1 MAFISS
7 DEDTSYRAIERGT
20 TRSGL
25 KRRTNNDDL
34 PHRPRSLEKGGSED
48 REGKKATKVSP
59 EIGGPDTITNE
70 NSTDHAFTKNGKLSD
85 QTRIRKS
92 QPIPTSIR
100 HTLVGGSNNTTTP
113 RLNTDDTVRDAHEST
128 VQNTS
133 TARVPDT
140 KRNIPV
146 ANYDFIKAP
155 SHPIPRTGDDAKDI
169 SNSEKLLKALTDDQG
184 GISHAVKSDKF

>member
-34 PHRPRSLEKGGSED
+34 PHRPCSLEKGGSED

-70 NSTDHAFTKNGKLSD
+70 NSTDHALTKNGKLSD
-85 QTRIRKS
+85 QHELEKVS
-92 QPIPTSIR
+92 QYP
-100 HTLVGGSNNTTTP
+100 H
-113 RLNTDDTVRDAHEST
+113 
-128 VQNTS
+128 
-133 TARVPDT
+133 
-140 KRNIPV
+140 
-146 ANYDFIKAP
+146 P
-155 SHPIPRTGDDAKDI
+155 SHTHWWVAVIIPPHHD
-169 SNSEKLLKALTDDQG
+169 
-184 GISHAVKSDKF
+184 

>member
-59 EIGGPDTITNE
+59 EIGGPDTITNG
-70 NSTDHAFTKNGKLSD
+70 NSTDHALTKSGKLSN

-113 RLNTDDTVRDAHEST
+113 RLNTDDTVHDA
-128 VQNTS
+128 
-133 TARVPDT
+133 
-140 KRNIPV
+140 
-146 ANYDFIKAP
+146 
-155 SHPIPRTGDDAKDI
+155 
-169 SNSEKLLKALTDDQG
+169 
-184 GISHAVKSDKF
+184 